1 MFIYVHTIRMNENVY
16 VKLGQ
21 NIKKYRKETGLTQQK
36 LADKIDMGINFIGK
50 IEVGFSNPSLDT
62 IIKIANALN
71 VKLSDLF
78 KFD

>member
-36 LADKIDMGINFIGK
+36 LADKVDMGINFIGK
-50 IEVGFSNPSLDT
+50 IEVGFSKPSLDT
-62 IIKIANALN
+62 VIKIAKTLN

-78 KFD
+78 NFD